1 MATPKKTPA
10 KKTPAKKDIAKQEIV
25 KREITKHDII
35 TAYMDYVL
43 EHERTPKSVYKFAKD
58 NNMSEQE
65 FYKFFGS
72 FESLRKDIWNTFFT
86 MTMDVGYKNEDYDHF
101 SNREKMLTFFYT
113 FFELLTLNRSYVLYT
128 LRENQNTMS
137 NMEQL
142 KGLRKHVKGF
152 AKELIMQ
159 RNEDKTNIILERS
172 ETIYSEG
179 AWIQMLFLLKFWMD
193 DDSAGFEK
201 TDMAIEKSVN
211 TIFDVF
217 DNTPLDAVL
226 DFGKFLWKER
236 MV

>member
-1 MATPKKTPA
+1 MATVKKTPA
-10 KKTPAKKDIAKQEIV
+10 KKTTKKKDINRQDV
-25 KREITKHDII
+25 IT
-35 TAYMDYVL
+35 TYMEYVL
-43 EHERTPKSVYKFAKD
+43 EHEKTPKSVFKFAKD
-58 NNMSEQE
+58 NDMTEQE
-65 FYKFFGS
+65 FYNFFGS
-72 FESLRKDIWNTFFT
+72 FEGLRKEIWNTFFT
-86 MTMDVGYKNEDYDHF
+86 MTMDVAHKSEDYHGF

-113 FFELLTLNRSYVLYT
+113 FFELLTLNRSYVLYA
-128 LRENQNTMS
+128 LHENQHMMGK
-137 NMEQL
+137 MEQL

-152 AKELIMQ
+152 AKELIQ
-159 RNEDKTNIILERS
+159 DRNENKTNILLERS

-217 DNTPLDAVL
+217 DNTPLDSVF

-236 MV
+236 MA

>member
-1 MATPKKTPA
+1 MATASKKSTPKKTT
-10 KKTPAKKDIAKQEIV
+10 KKKELTQQDV
-25 KREITKHDII
+25 I

-43 EHERTPKSVYKFAKD
+43 EHEKTPKSIFKFAKD
-58 NNMSEQE
+58 NGMTEQE
-65 FYKFFGS
+65 FYQFFGS
-72 FESLRKDIWNTFFT
+72 FEGLRKEIWNTFFT
-86 MTMDVGYKNEDYDHF
+86 MTMDVAHKNEDYEHF

-113 FFELLTLNRSYVLYT
+113 FFELLTLNRSYVLFT
-128 LRENQNTMS
+128 LHNHQNM
-137 NMEQL
+137 MDKMDQL
-142 KGLRKHVKGF
+142 KGLRRHVKDF
-152 AKELIMQ
+152 AKDLISQ
-159 RNEDKTNIILERS
+159 RNETKSNILLERS

-179 AWIQMLFLLKFWMD
+179 AWVQMLFLIKFWMD

-236 MV
+236 KV

>member
-1 MATPKKTPA
+1 MATVKKASTKKVA
-10 KKTPAKKDIAKQEIV
+10 KKK
-25 KREITKHDII
+25 EITRQDLI

-43 EHERTPKSVYKFAKD
+43 EHEKTPQSVYKFAKD
-58 NNMSEQE
+58 HGMSEQD
-65 FYKFFGS
+65 FYNFFGS
-72 FESLRKDIWNTFFT
+72 FEALRKDIWNTFFT
-86 MTMDVGYKNEDYDHF
+86 MTMDVAHKNEEYERF

-113 FFELLTLNRSYVLYT
+113 FFELLTLNRSYVLYA
-128 LRENQNTMS
+128 LHSQQNMMG
-137 NMEQL
+137 NLDQL

-152 AKELIMQ
+152 AKELIML
-159 RNEDKTNIILERS
+159 RNETKTNILLERS

-179 AWIQMLFLLKFWMD
+179 AWVQMLFLLKFWMD

-217 DNTPLDAVL
+217 DNTPLDSVF

-236 MV
+236 KA